1 MKKKL
6 LSLLLAVT
14 MTAVCFAGC
23 SKDEKTDAP
32 LGTAQSN
39 VQSENNATVTQ
50 ADTTIQEEMDGVE
63 AARILGTASAT
74 SLSNCGN
81 VVPSKR

>member
-14 MTAVCFAGC
+14 MTVVCFAGC
-23 SKDEKTDAP
+23 SKNEKTDAP
-32 LGTAQSN
+32 LGTGQSD
-39 VQSENNATVTQ
+39 VQSEDNTTVTQ

-63 AARILGTASAT
+63 AAYREKENRL
-74 SLSNCGN
+74 
-81 VVPSKR
+81 